1 MHVQNLG
8 SSPIS
13 TTRIA
18 YGCMQI
24 GGGWDGKPYTA
35 AARAKALAAI
45 RAAVDAGITCFDHAD
60 IYCIGKSEEIF
71 ADVAAELKLVRSRI
85 VLQSK
90 CGIRFG
96 GDPVAGVPGRY
107 DFSRAHI
114 LASTERILRRL
125 KTDHLD
131 VLLLHRPD
139 ALVEPG
145 EVAAAFD
152 ELHGA
157 GKVRWFGVS
166 NHDAGQ
172 MELLRR
178 SLRQPLIVNQVQ
190 LSLVHHHL
198 INAGI
203 VHNQASGSF
212 GAEGV
217 LDYCR
222 LNNIT
227 LQAWGPLA
235 GGKATGAADGS
246 DALGKAVATLAEQ
259 RGASREAIAIAWLLR
274 HPAKIQPVIGST
286 DPVRI
291 ASICQADG
299 IELSREEWY
308 ALFTAARGGGVP

>member
-1 MHVQNLG
+1 MHVQTLG
-8 SSPIS
+8 SSTVS

-24 GGGWDGKPYTA
+24 GGSWDRSPYDA
-35 AARAKALAAI
+35 KARAKALAAV

-60 IYCIGKSEEIF
+60 IYCIGKSEEVF
-71 ADVAAELKLVRSRI
+71 ADVAAELKLVRSKI

-96 GDPVAGVPGRY
+96 GDPQPDAPGRY
-107 DFSRAHI
+107 DFSRGHI
-114 LASTERILRRL
+114 VESTEKILRRL
-125 KTDHLD
+125 KTDYLD

-139 ALVEPG
+139 ALVEPD
-145 EVAAAFD
+145 EVAEAFD
-152 ELHGA
+152 GLHA
-157 GKVRWFGVS
+157 SGKVRWFGVS
-166 NHDAGQ
+166 NHNAGQ
-172 MELLRR
+172 IELLRG

-190 LSLVHHHL
+190 LSLIHHHL

-203 VHNQASGSF
+203 VHNQGSGSL

-222 LNNIT
+222 LNRIT

-235 GGKATGAADGS
+235 GGKAIGAADGS
-246 DALGKAVATLAEQ
+246 DALGKAVAALAKK
-259 RGASREAIAIAWLLR
+259 RGVSAEAIAIAWLLR

-286 DPVRI
+286 DPARI
-291 ASICQADG
+291 ASVCQADAV
-299 IELSREEWY
+299 ELSREEWY